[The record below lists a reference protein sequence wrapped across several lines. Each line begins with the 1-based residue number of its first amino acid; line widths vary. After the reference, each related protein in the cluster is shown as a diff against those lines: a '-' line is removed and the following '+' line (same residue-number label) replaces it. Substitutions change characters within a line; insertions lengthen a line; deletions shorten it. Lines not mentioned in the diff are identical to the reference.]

1 MKKTFLMLAGLIILA
16 AGCEKKN
23 EPTPEPPAPDE
34 ITITPDNAE
43 IPNTGDKV
51 EVLVTS
57 SGEWTLSSDVKYEW
71 VEPSAVEGK
80 DGDKVIFEVAANET
94 LEDRE
99 AKFTF
104 TCGDAEAEFSILS
117 QKSEP
122 VVGEIEIFPE
132 TLSFEAEG
140 GSEQVMV
147 TSSHAWTLEPKEK
160 YDWVHPDITEGE
172 DGDAVNFTVEA
183 NMESDDL
190 TATFIFKT
198 EGDASCELTVISK
211 AYVYTLEL
219 GSEAEKTFEKEGGNL
234 TVTALTTIPADYLDV
249 TIPEEAKGWIEYT
262 ANNPGD
268 NSVDFFFTIKANTT
282 YENRE
287 SFISIGCE
295 DLVEPV
301 FVKVKQKQT
310 DILSIDKK
318 EIVLGLEGGTF
329 EIPVTSNIE
338 YTYELP
344 SGITSNGKTDNIE
357 KFTATA
363 VSSRTEYNIV
373 FKPVSSSVPSV
384 TVKVTLKTSALIDY
398 VANMRKNWAWPVW
411 KDATPLNNLSQFT
424 IEMLIN
430 IQEWKTGTSISSLIG
445 IENNFLLRMGDGSG
459 LAHNNFQVVYNGGS
473 KTSQYWS
480 LSTLPGNFGHFQK
493 WIAVA
498 LTFDKGSVSLYMGQP
513 GKSYN
518 NCGTVTIPT
527 TSVSFGTAHIKE
539 GEENKYPN
547 IGKYCFW
554 IGRSYDNSRDFQ
566 GWMSEVR
573 IWNKVLTTSDMNS
586 ENHRYYVDPESE
598 GLVAYWK
605 FNEGDSASGTVKDW
619 SKYGNDLSTHAP
631 MDYVSVS
638 LP

>member
-1 MKKTFLMLAGLIILA
+1 MKKTLLMLASLIVLA

-34 ITITPDNAE
+34 ITITPGNAE
-43 IPNTGDKV
+43 VPNTGDKV

-140 GSEQVMV
+140 GSAEVIV
-147 TSSHAWTLEPKEK
+147 NSSHAWTLEPKEK
-160 YDWVHPDITEGE
+160 YDWVQPDITGGE
-172 DGDAVNFTVEA
+172 DGDAVKFTVEA

-198 EGDASCELTVISK
+198 EGDASCELTIVSK

-234 TVTALTTIPADYLDV
+234 TVTTLTTIPAEYLDV
-249 TIPEEAKGWIEYT
+249 TIPEEAKEWIEYT

-287 SFISIGCE
+287 TFISIGCE

-344 SGITSNGKTDNIE
+344 SGITSNGKTGNIE

-411 KDATPLNNLSQFT
+411 KDATPLNNLGQFT

-445 IENNFLLRMGDGSG
+445 IENNFLLRMGDGSN
-459 LAHNNFQVVYNGGS
+459 AVHNELQIAYNGGS
-473 KTSQYWS
+473 VNLGQIPT
-480 LSTLPGNFGHFQK
+480 LSFAGNYQQWLQLVF
-493 WIAVA
+493 
-498 LTFDKGSVSLYMGQP
+498 TFDNGTVKYYFGGGKYNKNASLVT
-513 GKSYN
+513 
-518 NCGTVTIPT
+518 TVTIPSKT
-527 TSVSFGTAHIKE
+527 ISFGVPYIQEGKE
-539 GEENKYPN
+539 NQFPN
-547 IGKYCFW
+547 LGKYAFW

-566 GWMSEVR
+566 GLMSEVR
-573 IWNKVLTTSDMNS
+573 IWNKVLTTSDLNS
-586 ENHRYYVDPESE
+586 ENHRYYVDPESD